1 MRRVLKLIT
10 LIIYP
15 IGLACFLTQI
25 EEAKRKQAEI
35 TEFHAKIPVVLNR
48 PPYQPKIVH
57 RQIEQAPFDLG
68 MSDRLRERREYNR
81 EYEERKEQQL
91 LQVRRAL
98 FSYFMA
104 QFVLIS
110 CFFLLFQEQLAKEE
124 LEKKIIK
131 EMRKATVF
139 KASPNPFS

>member
-98 FSYFMA
+98 FSHFMA

-110 CFFLLFQEQLAKEE
+110 CFFYYFRNNWPKRNWR
-124 LEKKIIK
+124 KKL
-131 EMRKATVF
+131 
-139 KASPNPFS
+139 